1 MKLEVSLE
9 KRLGDFTLKA
19 GFATRADRVGIFGR
33 SGSGKST
40 LVHLLAGL
48 IPPDRGHI
56 ELDGELLYSSARR
69 ICLSPERRRIAVVFQ
84 HAHLFPHMN
93 ARRNLLYGYRR
104 TPVAQRKIDPETL
117 IEVLDLGAL
126 LDRRVPSLSGGE
138 RQRVAL
144 GRAVLA
150 NPRLLVM
157 DEPLSALDESLKY
170 QIIPYLTAVGKEF
183 RLPTLLISH
192 SINEIRLM
200 TDEVIVM
207 HEGGVLEQTSP
218 EQLARK
224 QMGRTQA
231 GYVNLLHLSDP
242 VDEDGLFAYRWN
254 GVRLL
259 LGAGLPGPALF
270 ELLAKDIVLLRGR
283 PEAISARN
291 LLRCRVVNLFELDGR
306 VGVELACG
314 GERLIAQVMKQAIEE
329 LNIRPGEE
337 IHAVI
342 KSSAFRRLY

>member
-1 MKLEVSLE
+1 MNLEVSLE
-9 KRLGDFTLKA
+9 KRLGDFVLNVD
-19 GFATRADRVGIFGR
+19 FATHTDRVGIFGR

-40 LVHLLAGL
+40 LVHLIAGL
-48 IPPDRGHI
+48 IPPDRGRI
-56 ELDGELLYSSARR
+56 ELEGELLYSSDRR
-69 ICLSPERRRIAVVFQ
+69 ISLPPERRRIALVFQ
-84 HAHLFPHMN
+84 HAHLFPHMSVW
-93 ARRNLLYGYRR
+93 RNLLYGYRR
-104 TPVAQRKIDPETL
+104 TPAAQRKIDPETL

-126 LDRRVPSLSGGE
+126 LDRRISSLSGGE
-138 RQRVAL
+138 CQRVAL

-150 NPRLLVM
+150 SPRLLVM

-170 QIIPYLTAVGKEF
+170 QIIPYLTAISEQF
-183 RLPTLLISH
+183 RLPALLISH
-192 SINEIRLM
+192 SMNEMRLM
-200 TDEVIVM
+200 TDEVIVL
-207 HEGGVLEQTSP
+207 HQGGVLEQTSP

-224 QMGRTQA
+224 RMGWTQA

-254 GVRLL
+254 GTRLL
-259 LGAGLPGPALF
+259 IGPGKSGPALF
-270 ELLAKDIVLLRGR
+270 ELLSKDIVLLRGR
-283 PEAISARN
+283 PDAISARN
-291 LLRCRVVNLFELDGR
+291 LLCCRVLRLFDLEGR

-314 GERLIAQVMKQAIEE
+314 NERLIAQVMKQTAEE